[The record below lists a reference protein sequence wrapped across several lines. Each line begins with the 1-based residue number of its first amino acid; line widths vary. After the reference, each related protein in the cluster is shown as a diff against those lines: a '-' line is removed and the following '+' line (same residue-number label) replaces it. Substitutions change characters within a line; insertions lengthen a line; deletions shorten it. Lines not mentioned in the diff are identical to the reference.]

1 MPTTAKTAQLV
12 WDKRCTGKEG
22 DELLFIS
29 DGQQQYDDKNVVHFI
44 VVFHKSYLCFELVVY
59 TSARLD
65 KVWARFF
72 IHQFAVFDK
81 TNEEGFKKMV
91 EEKKE
96 FFRKRHRHFTL
107 DSIEAE
113 VRNDIATNLMKSII
127 VDLINYDCYQRIL
140 NQPVET
146 VTTIVRDLFGN
157 PAEYKAYDLAKI
169 GLLSPKPD
177 CLVPVNTEKLN
188 MEAKYKQYLQ
198 SERLRNHV
206 QLAVEI
212 MQANLKPKTLH
223 IAMRSSNNVSGTNFF
238 DFSGIMG
245 SIRSSFSGAPGSS
258 QYDLNNHSK
267 YPVETPNRG
276 FKERLRRRF
285 SAMFTSS
292 TSKKS
297 TSSSNASTPRSAKIL
312 PTQSTADMEISAA
325 KGRWL
330 KATNRVINRN
340 LHQQVNE
347 VLRERSMRM
356 EISPSETGQTNAN
369 TTVNTTSS
377 SPLASQHPQPQRQ
390 GPPLSSLPAAEPA
403 LVGETRQKPETNGK
417 KSFGNRFMS
426 WAGFGGQAK
435 TVNGGAGTAN
445 SNNSSSNNNG
455 AVKASLPFKVANRDP
470 SSRSLSS
477 GNSAGS
483 HHSEQ
488 SLRKF
493 KTQYPLSHQVAA
505 ERQQQAGGSVSV
517 SSVNN
522 SGSSL
527 HRHAE
532 QSLNRTQSPA
542 ASPHV
547 SLVAEP

>member
-44 VVFHKSYLCFELVVY
+44 VVFHQSYLCFELVVY
-59 TSARLD
+59 TSAKLD

-81 TNEEGFKKMV
+81 TKEEDFKKMV
-91 EEKKE
+91 EEKKD

-146 VTTIVRDLFGN
+146 VTTTVRDLFGN

-177 CLVPVNTEKLN
+177 CLVPVNTEKLH

-223 IAMRSSNNVSGTNFF
+223 IAMRSSKNVSGTNFF

-245 SIRSSFSGAPGSS
+245 SVRSSFSGALGSS

-276 FKERLRRRF
+276 LKERLRRRF

-312 PTQSTADMEISAA
+312 PTQSTADAEISAA

-340 LHQQVNE
+340 LHQQVSE

-377 SPLASQHPQPQRQ
+377 SPLASQHPQPPRQ
-390 GPPLSSLPAAEPA
+390 GPPMSSLPASEPA

-417 KSFGNRFMS
+417 KSFGNRFMN
-426 WAGFGGQAK
+426 WAGFGRQAK
-435 TVNGGAGTAN
+435 TANGGADTAN
-445 SNNSSSNNNG
+445 SNNNSSTNG
-455 AVKASLPFKVANRDP
+455 AAKASLPLKVANRDP

-505 ERQQQAGGSVSV
+505 ERQQQASGSVSV

-542 ASPHV
+542 HASPHV